1 MQYELVDIE
10 SLLVLPLELVDIE
23 SLVVL
28 TLELE

>member
-1 MQYELVDIE
+1 VQYELVDIE